1 MCWPA
6 AARATFTAS
15 FEADAGAALG
25 LPASRIRVQGVR
37 AASVAVTFAVLA
49 DASGNDITGP
59 DPPGVA
65 KRHQQVP

>member
-1 MCWPA
+1 LPA

-15 FEADAGAALG
+15 FEADVGAALG

-37 AASVAVTFAVLA
+37 AASVTATFAVLA
-49 DASGNDITGP
+49 DMSGNGITGP
-59 DPPGVA
+59 DPPRAA